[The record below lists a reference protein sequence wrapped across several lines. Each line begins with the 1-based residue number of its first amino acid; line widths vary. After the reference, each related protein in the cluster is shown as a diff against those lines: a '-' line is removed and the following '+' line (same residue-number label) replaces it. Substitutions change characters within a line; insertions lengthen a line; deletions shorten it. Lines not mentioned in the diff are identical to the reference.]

1 MNVASPV
8 AKSVIQMDPQEL
20 RDLKGRIRDL
30 NEDYAWVLDNQ
41 ELNAWPKFFTE
52 DCLYRAISRE
62 NFDEGLPHATLYC
75 DGLNMVKDR
84 SLALQETAVFE
95 PRHQKR
101 FVSGVRILG
110 REGGEILSS
119 ANFQVV
125 ESMSDR
131 EPRILFVGSYHD
143 RIVEIDGALKFK
155 ERSAV
160 FDNYRV
166 YTSLV
171 IPI

>member
-1 MNVASPV
+1 MSAAST
-8 AKSVIQMDPQEL
+8 AASVKNAMDPDEL
-20 RDLKGRIRDL
+20 RLLKERIRDL
-30 NEDYAWVLDNQ
+30 NDDYAWVLDSQ
-41 ELNAWPKFFTE
+41 DLGAWPDFFTE
-52 DCLYRAISRE
+52 DCLYRAISAE

-84 SLALQETAVFE
+84 SLALRETAVFE
-95 PRHQKR
+95 PRHQKH
-101 FVSGVRILG
+101 FISGVRILG
-110 REGGEILSS
+110 WDGDEILSR
-119 ANFQVV
+119 ANFQVI

-131 EPRILFVGSYHD
+131 EPRVLFVGAYHD
-143 RIVEIDGALKFK
+143 RIVEVGGALKFK